1 MQLSSLGGSATVPR
15 VTTRS
20 RLPSVVCSLAGLLLL
35 STGPGCDA
43 DASTQALPEKNGR
56 VYDGDP
62 KPGEETKAA
71 DPKAAA
77 EAKALADAKAAAA
90 APKRPKGKQVP
101 APADVAAP
109 PADAKKT
116 ASGLAYKILKPG
128 SGDATPGENDSV
140 KVLYT
145 GWLTNGE
152 TFDTTEGGDAR
163 TFAVTKVIPGW
174 TEGMQLMKKGE
185 KTRFWIPEALAYAG
199 RKGAPAGML
208 VFDVELEDILA
219 APKTPEDVAAPPADA
234 AKTKGGV
241 FYKMLSEGTGKEKPR
256 SWDRVKVHY
265 TGWTTDGKMFDSSV
279 SRGKPAQF
287 ELNRVIPGWMEGIPT
302 MTIGQKSRLWIPEDL
317 AYKGKPGPQGMLVFD
332 VELLEVEKLP
342 EPPPPPKTPKDVAAA
357 PKKATTTESGLAYK
371 VLKKGKGAEHPTA
384 ASTVTVNYTGWTTD
398 GKMFDS
404 SVTRGKPA
412 TFPLGRVIKGWT
424 EGLQLMVVG
433 EKTRFWIPKELAYND
448 RPGKPAGLLVF
459 DVELIEI
466 AEGPPAKGP
475 QVIAKPPGGKPAPG
489 KPAVGKPVPKGDAKA
504 PPKSPH

>member
-1 MQLSSLGGSATVPR
+1 MPR

-20 RLPSVVCSLAGLLLL
+20 RLPSAVCSLAGLLLL
-35 STGPGCDA
+35 STGLGCDTNPA
-43 DASTQALPEKNGR
+43 PELPEKNGR

-62 KPGEETKAA
+62 KPGEETK
-71 DPKAAA
+71 KG
-77 EAKALADAKAAAA
+77 DAKAETKAALA
-90 APKRPKGKQVP
+90 KANTPPKRPRGKQIP
-101 APADVAAP
+101 PPSDVAAP

-116 ASGLAYKILKPG
+116 ASGLAYKVLKPG
-128 SGDATPGENDSV
+128 TGDATPGENDSV
-140 KVLYT
+140 KVHYT

-152 TFDTTEGGDAR
+152 TFDTSDGGDAR

-185 KTRFWIPEALAYAG
+185 KTRFWIPEKLAYAG

-234 AKTKGGV
+234 QKTKGGV
-241 FYKMLSEGTGKEKPR
+241 FYKMLAEGTGTEKPR

-302 MTIGQKSRLWIPEDL
+302 MTIGQKSRMWIPEDL

-371 VLKKGKGAEHPTA
+371 VLKKGKGKEKPTA
-384 ASTVTVNYTGWTTD
+384 DSTVTVHYSGWTTD

-404 SVTRGKPA
+404 SITRGKPA

-448 RPGKPAGLLVF
+448 RPGKPAGMLVF

-475 QVIAKPPGGKPAPG
+475 RVVPKPAGGAKPPGAKPAGGAKPPG
-489 KPAVGKPVPKGDAKA
+489 AK
-504 PPKSPH
+504 PKSPH